1 MKRMK
6 GLRGGHR
13 QQRGVVLYIALI
25 ILVLL
30 ALIGVVAMRVTN
42 MQERMS
48 ANYMRTNQ
56 SFQLAEES
64 ARSVEA
70 AINAA
75 VTGASGTYAANQEVC
90 SPVFDP
96 QTWAEGVDTA
106 TATYTRRID
115 TCFGSSS
122 SKIGTKLNEQTGNI
136 YEITVLASDDN
147 ANATS
152 TAVIDTIFI
161 P

>member
-6 GLRGGHR
+6 GFQGGQR
-13 QQRGVVLYIALI
+13 QRGMVLYVALI

-30 ALIGVVAMRVTN
+30 ALIGVVTMRVAN

-56 SFQLAEES
+56 SFQAAELS
-64 ARSVEA
+64 ARSMEA
-70 AINAA
+70 AIKTG
-75 VTGASGTYAANQEVC
+75 VTGASGTYAADQEVC

-96 QTWAEGVDTA
+96 QTWAEGVTTA

-115 TCFGSSS
+115 TCFASSS
-122 SKIGTKLNEQTGNI
+122 SKLGSKLNEQTGNI

-147 ANATS
+147 ANASS